1 MQKQQKEPTIQK
13 AYTDC
18 FLLLTRH
25 YYDSGDAGNRAA
37 LVETYKDLLTKFLSN
52 RVMAGSGLNIGFVQ
66 QAFTQCPAL
75 AWELQGQVLKCFLA
89 GEDKTT
95 ARSNHQRL

>member
-66 QAFTQCPAL
+66 
-75 AWELQGQVLKCFLA
+75 
-89 GEDKTT
+89 
-95 ARSNHQRL
+95 